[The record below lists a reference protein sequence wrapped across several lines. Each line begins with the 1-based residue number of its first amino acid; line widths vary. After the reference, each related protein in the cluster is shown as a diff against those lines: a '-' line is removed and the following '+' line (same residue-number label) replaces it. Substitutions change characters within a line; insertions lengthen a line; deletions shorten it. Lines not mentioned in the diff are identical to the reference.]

1 MARPIQDTPI
11 ITEKEDVK
19 NFRINLCNTLMN
31 KLSPEKEKERQRHLE
46 EMEKKYNLV
55 VKASNGVFY

>member
-11 ITEKEDVK
+11 ITGKDAERFCA
-19 NFRINLCNTLMN
+19 NIRRTLLDR
-31 KLSPEKEKERQRHLE
+31 LSPEKEKERQKHLE

>member
-11 ITEKEDVK
+11 VEGIDAER
-19 NFRINLCNTLMN
+19 FCANLCSAL
-31 KLSPEKEKERQRHLE
+31 KDRLSPEKEKERQEHLKK
-46 EMEKKYNLV
+46 MEQKYNLV